1 MLSIAI
7 STFFALAF
15 FGAAT
20 VIAMM
25 FFRYR
30 DKIVSVVQNELKA
43 GQSEAVLG
51 PTACRHRIVRAPQ
64 LLMTQKN
71 RSLKPVPLRV
81 AA

>member
-20 VIAMM
+20 IIAMM
-25 FFRYR
+25 FFQYR
-30 DKIVSVVQNELKA
+30 DKIVSIVQSELKA
-43 GQSEAVLG
+43 DQSEAVLR
-51 PTACRHRIVRAPQ
+51 PTAYHHRTVKAPQ
-64 LLMTQKN
+64 LMTQH
-71 RSLKPVPLRV
+71 RSLQPVPLRV

>member
-15 FGAAT
+15 FGSAM

-25 FFRYR
+25 FSQYR
-30 DKIVSVVQNELKA
+30 GKIVSVVQNEFNTD
-43 GQSEAVLG
+43 QSAAIL
-51 PTACRHRIVRAPQ
+51 PQTTYRHRSVKTSQLMNQHRSPQ
-64 LLMTQKN
+64 
-71 RSLKPVPLRV
+71 PVPLRV